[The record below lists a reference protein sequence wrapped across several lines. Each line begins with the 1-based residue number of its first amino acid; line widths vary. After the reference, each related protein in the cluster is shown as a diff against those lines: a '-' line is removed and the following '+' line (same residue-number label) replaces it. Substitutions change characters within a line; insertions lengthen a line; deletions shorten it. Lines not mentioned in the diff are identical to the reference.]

1 MPAKVY
7 YTNLRTDS
15 KAGLL
20 DKMEKLFKQ
29 AGLNKVID
37 EGDLV
42 AVKLHFGE
50 LGNMAYIR
58 PLICVA
64 WCK

>member
-1 MPAKVY
+1 
-7 YTNLRTDS
+7 
-15 KAGLL
+15 
-20 DKMEKLFKQ
+20 MERLFKQ

-58 PLICVA
+58 PPYLRRLVQII
-64 WCK
+64 KKLGGKPFLT